1 MEHYKLVDDVQKS
14 SAFRQFLENK
24 KCQCLKSTE
33 FITGM
38 GPVVPSGRLCIARLF
53 EKQF

>member
-24 KCQCLKSTE
+24 K
-33 FITGM
+33 ITGM
-38 GPVVPSGRLCIARLF
+38 GACGPEWWIVHSKIIWKTILNN
-53 EKQF
+53 